1 MQKEVVFKMK
11 IQSIELENYRQYRGK
26 VVVELGCDPDKNITV
41 IEGVNGAGKTNM
53 LNAITWCLYGIEENL
68 GRYAGKKQPIIN
80 DAALKELEKGQKI
93 YAKVTLKMISSR
105 GRLHV
110 FERQIDARKLD
121 DGSLRFESETEFHAF
136 MQIGK
141 DMHKIPERE
150 FLVNRILPRAVK
162 NFFFFDGERLD
173 EFFKEEK
180 SATVR
185 DAILDVSQLS
195 LLDRAMGHLEKTVSS
210 IRGEIKWKGSPKV
223 DEIREGIEEVEK
235 GRDSCREERKEK
247 IEQLNKVKNEI
258 AKIDERLKTCSEPLV
273 KELQKQRERLGKQLD
288 KLDAALGETRERA
301 SEKVTSTGP
310 SIYALPAIQDALEQI
325 ASKARKGEIPPKMK
339 ETFVKE
345 LLEKGRCICG
355 TDIAKDC
362 KERRKVAGLLKEVR
376 ISEIYEE
383 LTTLKYDLNFV
394 QKEAL
399 SFIGEQTHLRKKIA
413 DLEQQLDGVKG
424 ELREVSTRLEGINVE
439 EIANLE
445 IARNKLEQNQTKLI
459 GEIRLLEEKIK
470 NAKLKIDEFQ
480 RTLSRELAKSEKFR
494 LANEKMKL
502 GNEALELFSE
512 VKQKL
517 IDDIRNTIQQKTK
530 DYFLRLIWKKETYDD
545 IKIDDNY
552 NVSVINRLGS
562 ECLGTLS
569 AGERQVLALAF
580 LAALREV
587 SGFDAPIVI
596 DTPLGRIS
604 KEPKENI
611 AELLPEFL
619 KEAQVTMF
627 MTDEE
632 YTPKV
637 RQKLA
642 RRVGE
647 EYELDYNE
655 RKSQTLVKP
664 YVAK

>member
-1 MQKEVVFKMK
+1 MK
-11 IQSIELENYRQYRGK
+11 IQAIELENYRQYRGK

-110 FERQIDARKLD
+110 FERQIDAKKLN
-121 DGSLRFESETEFHAF
+121 DGSLRFNNETEFHAF

-141 DMHKIPERE
+141 DMPEIPERE
-150 FLVNRILPRAVK
+150 FLINRILPRAVK

-195 LLDRAMGHLEKTVSS
+195 LLDRAMDHLEKTVSS
-210 IRGEIKWKGSPKV
+210 IRGQIRWRGSPKV
-223 DEIREGIEEVEK
+223 DEIREGIEELEK
-235 GRDSCREERKEK
+235 GRDSCRDERKEK
-247 IEQLNKVKNEI
+247 IGQLNKVKSEI

-273 KELQKQRERLGKQLD
+273 KELQKQRERLRNQLD
-288 KLDAALGETRERA
+288 ELDTALEEMRERA
-301 SEKVTSTGP
+301 SEKVISTGP
-310 SIYALPAIQDALEQI
+310 SIYGLTAIQDALEQI
-325 ASKARKGEIPPKMK
+325 ALKARKGEIPPKMK

-355 TDIAKDC
+355 TDISKDC
-362 KERRKVAGLLKEVR
+362 RERRRVAGLLKEVR

-413 DLEQQLDGVKG
+413 DREQQLDGVKS

-445 IARNKLEQNQTKLI
+445 IARNKLVQNQTTLI

-470 NAKLKIDEFQ
+470 NAKSKIDEFQ
-480 RTLSRELAKSEKFR
+480 RMFSRELAKSEKFR

-502 GNEALELFSE
+502 GNETLELFSQ

-517 IDDIRNTIQQKTK
+517 IDGIRNTIQKKTK
-530 DYFLRLIWKKETYDD
+530 DYFLRLIWKKETYED

-552 NVSVINRLGS
+552 NVSVINRLGF

-569 AGERQVLALAF
+569 AGERQVLALSF

-587 SGFDAPIVI
+587 SGFDASIVI

-611 AELLPEFL
+611 AELLPGFL

-642 RRVGE
+642 RRIGK
-647 EYELDYNE
+647 EYKLDYNE